1 MKMQMPD
8 NMTKHIEKIFKGEY
22 DIPYENSNPVILDI
36 GGNVGGFSLWANQRW
51 ANSKIYSYEPIKNN
65 FNLLKENTKDI
76 DNIVISNVAIGS
88 KTETRRMYY
97 GAHNVGEC
105 SFINGDEQVEEGE
118 EVSVM
123 SANLLPAAN
132 IVKIDT
138 EGAEVEILENITI
151 KPDVYLIEYHSASN
165 RRKIDNLLYD
175 YTLLSANISSP
186 NYGIVKYALSS
197 IVKYS

>member
-1 MKMQMPD
+1 MQVPD
-8 NMTKHIEKIFKGEY
+8 NMVKHIEKIFEGEY
-22 DIPYENSNPVILDI
+22 DIPYENPNPVILDI
-36 GGNVGGFSLWANQRW
+36 GGNVGGFCLWANKRW

-65 FNLLKENTKDI
+65 FNLLKENTKDM

-88 KTETRRMYY
+88 KEETRRMYY

-105 SFINGDEQVEEGE
+105 SFINGAEQVEEGE

-123 SANLLPAAN
+123 SASLLPNAN

-138 EGAEVEILENITI
+138 EGAEIEILENMLI
-151 KPDVYLIEYHSASN
+151 KPDVYLIEFHSAYN
-165 RRKIDNLLYD
+165 RRRIDNILHD
-175 YTLLSANISSP
+175 YTLLSIDFTNP

-197 IVKYS
+197 NIQYV